1 MNILVQYILLVVLR
15 GKMCAID
22 ALHSESWQVC
32 PLLVRSSLHSIAG
45 LLSVDTLLPARPSGA
60 QVFFYYDLLRHGK
73 VLPRQLVPFSDINYN
88 LSISFLIVQI
98 SSKIPDIS
106 PIYAQKSTINPL

>member
-1 MNILVQYILLVVLR
+1 MSSPSQVL
-15 GKMCAID
+15 
-22 ALHSESWQVC
+22 ST
-32 PLLVRSSLHSIAG
+32 AG

-88 LSISFLIVQI
+88 LSISFLIVLITTFIQI

-106 PIYAQKSTINPL
+106 PIYPQKSPINPL